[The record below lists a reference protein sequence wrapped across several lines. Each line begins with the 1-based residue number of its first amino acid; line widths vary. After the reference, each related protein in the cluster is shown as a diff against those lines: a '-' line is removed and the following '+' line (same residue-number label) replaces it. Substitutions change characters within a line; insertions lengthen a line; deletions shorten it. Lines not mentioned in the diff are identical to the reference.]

1 MKRIALIIVLLMSNI
16 MLMDAQKKTVKKAGS
31 VVVPPN
37 VETRFSADYTSTA
50 ATWTMI
56 GKNYAA
62 SFKDKNTGMG
72 RVVTYNKAAEF
83 MRLDSESDS
92 GYPAPIGEY
101 LKKNFGKEKNTVW
114 SSNDDWGTPFYYV
127 KRKGKTIY
135 FDKDGNYSAKH
146 PGKFKK

>member
-1 MKRIALIIVLLMSNI
+1 MKKTILLCIIVVFNI
-16 MLMDAQKKTVKKAGS
+16 ITMEAQKKPVKKAGP

-37 VETRFSADYTSTA
+37 VETRFSADYTSTN

-62 SFKDKNTGMG
+62 SFKDKSTGMG

-83 MRLDSESDS
+83 MRLDSESDG
-92 GYPAPIGEY
+92 GYPGPIADY
-101 LKKNFGKEKNTVW
+101 LKKNYGKEKNTVW
-114 SSNDDWGTPFYYV
+114 SSNDDYGTPFYYV

-135 FDKDGNYSAKH
+135 FDQNGNVAAKH
-146 PGKFKK
+146 PGKFK